1 LDEER
6 DQDEV
11 MEAEGFSFMM
21 DKELYDQAKPLTLD
35 FNQMGFD
42 VKSRL
47 ELPDASGGCSSC
59 GSWGWG
65 LPPGGGRPR
74 PTRGS
79 PLPANRLNTQ
89 KQSGP
94 GPRRDDSRGPTRP
107 NRRHPVLFNPV
118 AAFHNRHRTL
128 APRNHFASPPS
139 QSWGNFCLCRNA
151 PQEVIRCFTPIRPF
165 AKAFPGWPLS

>member
-1 LDEER
+1 MIEVTPAAVQQLDEYFAGKDKEPIRIYLANGCGGPRLALALDEER

-59 GSWGWG
+59 GSSCCG
-65 LPPGGGRPR
+65 
-74 PTRGS
+74 
-79 PLPANRLNTQ
+79 
-89 KQSGP
+89 
-94 GPRRDDSRGPTRP
+94 
-107 NRRHPVLFNPV
+107 
-118 AAFHNRHRTL
+118 
-128 APRNHFASPPS
+128 
-139 QSWGNFCLCRNA
+139 
-151 PQEVIRCFTPIRPF
+151 
-165 AKAFPGWPLS
+165 